1 MAIVYAKET
10 RSQTGYRG
18 QHVEDMMSQL
28 VSGKVPW
35 GGPLVMCCVCP
46 DPGEDRSAGQ
56 LDCLAPE
63 LPSFG
68 LCLIK
73 MSNGSISPLRLQL
86 EAFLAAPSL
95 LSPSPPASPQ
105 GGSPSTTQC
114 LCLCSPCALPPQLD
128 NLICEKT
135 HALGTSGRFLLP
147 LKRNCL

>member
-18 QHVEDMMSQL
+18 QHVGDMMSQL

-35 GGPLVMCCVCP
+35 EGPLVMCCVCP

-68 LCLIK
+68 AL
-73 MSNGSISPLRLQL
+73 SNQNEQWQHLAFEAAAGSLSGRPLPALP
-86 EAFLAAPSL
+86 F
-95 LSPSPPASPQ
+95 PPASPQ
-105 GGSPSTTQC
+105 GGGALPQPSAC
-114 LCLCSPCALPPQLD
+114 ASVLLCSASPARQPDL
-128 NLICEKT
+128 
-135 HALGTSGRFLLP
+135 
-147 LKRNCL
+147 